1 MTQGYLALVLHAHLP
16 YVRHPEAN
24 KKYLEEDWFFEAMT
38 ETYIPLLHAFENLRR
53 DDVDFRLTL
62 SMGPPLLTMMRDPLL
77 LERYAQ
83 RLDSLI
89 ELGDKEIKRTWGNSA
104 YGPIADMYRTRMIQ
118 TRDTF
123 RRHEGNLVQAFRT
136 FQDIGKLEIITC
148 NATHMFLPLADRNW
162 AVCHAQVELACRE
175 YERHFGRRPRGMWL
189 GECGYMRGLDELLR
203 ESGIDF
209 FFVDTHGILYSE
221 PRPAYGVYAPLHT
234 PAGVAAFGRD
244 AESSK
249 QVWSSKEGYPGDPLY
264 RDFYRDIGY
273 DLDLDYIKP
282 YIHPEGIRHATGYK
296 YHRITGRDVPLH
308 EKAPYDF
315 GAAKERTTLHAANFL
330 HNRGKQVQYLRPR
343 MDRPPI
349 VVAPYDAEL
358 YGHWWYEGPD
368 FLEDL
373 FRKMQYDQDLVAPIT
388 PSEYLSLHPTNQV
401 AQPCTSSWGHK
412 GYAEYWL
419 NGSNDWVY
427 RHMHKCGERMVELAR
442 AWPDAQGMRRRA
454 LNQAARELVLLQS
467 SDWAFIMKTGTMV
480 PYATKRVCD
489 HTNQFNAIYDSVKK
503 GEMNEGWLAE
513 LEEKDN
519 IFPTLDYR
527 VYLR

>member
-1 MTQGYLALVLHAHLP
+1 VTQGYLALVLHAHLP
-16 YVRHPEAN
+16 YVRHPEH
-24 KKYLEEDWFFEAMT
+24 KKFLEEDWFFEAMT
-38 ETYIPLLHAFENLRR
+38 ETYIPLLHAFEHLRR

-77 LERYAQ
+77 LRRYAE
-83 RLDSLI
+83 RLDGLI
-89 ELGDKEIKRTWGNSA
+89 ELGDKEVKRTWGDSA
-104 YGPIADMYRTRMIQ
+104 YGPIADMYRTRMIA

-123 RRHEGNLVQAFRT
+123 RRYDGNLVQAFKN
-136 FQDIGKLEIITC
+136 FQDAGKIEIITC

-162 AVCHAQVELACRE
+162 AVCHAQIEVACRE

-203 ESGIDF
+203 ESGLDF

-234 PAGVAAFGRD
+234 PSGVAAFGRD

-249 QVWSSKEGYPGDPLY
+249 QVWSSKEGYPGDALY
-264 RDFYRDIGY
+264 RDFYRDIGF
-273 DLDLDYIKP
+273 DLDLEYIQP

-330 HNRGKQVQYLRPR
+330 HNRGQQVQYLRSR

-373 FRKMQYDQDLVAPIT
+373 FRKMQYDQNLVAPIT
-388 PSEYLSLHPTNQV
+388 PSEYLRLHPTNQV

-419 NGSNDWVY
+419 NGTNDWVY
-427 RHMHKCGERMVELAR
+427 RHMHKAGERMVELAH
-442 AWPDAQGMRRRA
+442 AFPDAQGLRRRA

-480 PYATKRVCD
+480 PYATKRVVD
-489 HTNQFNAIYDSVKK
+489 HTNQFMALYDGLKK
-503 GEMNEGWLAE
+503 GALSEEWLTE